1 MSLSAPVKREARHL
15 RRISC
20 EGFARTDGLLDIEG
34 ELIDTKHYDFP
45 SAAHGTIAAG
55 SPIHHM
61 QVRITIDFDMTII
74 VAEAVTLHGPYHICP
89 KGAENID
96 GLVGLTIGPGWKRK
110 VQQAIGGPKGCTHIT
125 ELMGQ
130 IATTAFQTL
139 YGEKARQRRMAGN
152 SDTSDIQTPLPS
164 LANSCIAYAEEK

>member
-55 SPIHHM
+55 SPI
-61 QVRITIDFDMTII
+61 
-74 VAEAVTLHGPYHICP
+74 
-89 KGAENID
+89 
-96 GLVGLTIGPGWKRK
+96 
-110 VQQAIGGPKGCTHIT
+110 
-125 ELMGQ
+125 
-130 IATTAFQTL
+130 
-139 YGEKARQRRMAGN
+139 
-152 SDTSDIQTPLPS
+152 
-164 LANSCIAYAEEK
+164 